1 MKKTK
6 RASLLTKAVILAVLV
21 VVSISLLDLRA
32 RLSSAEQT
40 RDALQQQV
48 DEQAQYNA
56 ELQDDIDNSDRP
68 RCDSGSGKGAAR
80 PGRQR
85 RGHFLRHD
93 RLRETHLI
101 GTAWQAHADT
111 I

>member
-56 ELQDDIDNSDRP
+56 ELQDDIDNSDDPDVIVEVAKERL
-68 RCDSGSGKGAAR
+68 GLVGKDEVI
-80 PGRQR
+80 
-85 RGHFLRHD
+85 FY
-93 RLRETHLI
+93 
-101 GTAWQAHADT
+101 DT
-111 I
+111 TD

>member
-48 DEQAQYNA
+48 DERAQYNA
-56 ELQDDIDNSDRP
+56 ELQDDIDNSDDPDVILEVAKERL
-68 RCDSGSGKGAAR
+68 GLVGKDEVI
-80 PGRQR
+80 
-85 RGHFLRHD
+85 FY
-93 RLRETHLI
+93 
-101 GTAWQAHADT
+101 DT
-111 I
+111 TD

>member
-21 VVSISLLDLRA
+21 IDSSSLLDLRA

-56 ELQDDIDNSDRP
+56 ELQDDIDNSDDPDVILEVAKERL
-68 RCDSGSGKGAAR
+68 GLVGKDEVI
-80 PGRQR
+80 
-85 RGHFLRHD
+85 FY
-93 RLRETHLI
+93 
-101 GTAWQAHADT
+101 DT
-111 I
+111 TD

>member
-48 DEQAQYNA
+48 DKQAQYNA
-56 ELQDDIDNSDRP
+56 ELQDDIDNSDDPDVILEVAKERL
-68 RCDSGSGKGAAR
+68 GLVGKDEVI
-80 PGRQR
+80 
-85 RGHFLRHD
+85 FY
-93 RLRETHLI
+93 
-101 GTAWQAHADT
+101 DT
-111 I
+111 TD

>member
-56 ELQDDIDNSDRP
+56 ELQDDIDNSDDPDVILEVAKERL
-68 RCDSGSGKGAAR
+68 GLVGKDEVI
-80 PGRQR
+80 
-85 RGHFLRHD
+85 FY
-93 RLRETHLI
+93 
-101 GTAWQAHADT
+101 DT
-111 I
+111 TD

>member
-6 RASLLTKAVILAVLV
+6 RASLLTKAVILAVLI

-56 ELQDDIDNSDRP
+56 ELQDDIDNSDDPDVILEVAKERL
-68 RCDSGSGKGAAR
+68 GLVGKDEVI
-80 PGRQR
+80 
-85 RGHFLRHD
+85 FY
-93 RLRETHLI
+93 
-101 GTAWQAHADT
+101 DT
-111 I
+111 TD

>member
-6 RASLLTKAVILAVLV
+6 RASLLTKAVILAGLV

-56 ELQDDIDNSDRP
+56 ELQDDIDNSDDPDVILEVAKERL
-68 RCDSGSGKGAAR
+68 GLVGKDEVI
-80 PGRQR
+80 
-85 RGHFLRHD
+85 FY
-93 RLRETHLI
+93 
-101 GTAWQAHADT
+101 DT
-111 I
+111 TD

>member
-21 VVSISLLDLRA
+21 VVSISLLDLRV

-56 ELQDDIDNSDRP
+56 ELQDDIDNSDDPDVILEVAKERL
-68 RCDSGSGKGAAR
+68 GLVGKDEVI
-80 PGRQR
+80 
-85 RGHFLRHD
+85 FY
-93 RLRETHLI
+93 
-101 GTAWQAHADT
+101 DT
-111 I
+111 TD

>member
-32 RLSSAEQT
+32 RLSAAEQT

-56 ELQDDIDNSDRP
+56 ELQDDIDNSDDPDVILEVAKERL
-68 RCDSGSGKGAAR
+68 GLVGKDEVI
-80 PGRQR
+80 
-85 RGHFLRHD
+85 FY
-93 RLRETHLI
+93 
-101 GTAWQAHADT
+101 DT
-111 I
+111 TD